1 MLVFMFYSEQI
12 SMSMI
17 DVLFHVFMGGLKFV
31 VMHWVDPG
39 CLVPPW
45 FSSCDNW
52 PSKIKGNL
60 C

>member
-1 MLVFMFYSEQI
+1 MLVFMFYCEQI
-12 SMSMI
+12 SVSMI
-17 DVLFHVFMGGLKFV
+17 DVLVHVFMGGLKFV
-31 VMHWVDPG
+31 VMHRVDLG

-52 PSKIKGNL
+52 PSKTKGNL